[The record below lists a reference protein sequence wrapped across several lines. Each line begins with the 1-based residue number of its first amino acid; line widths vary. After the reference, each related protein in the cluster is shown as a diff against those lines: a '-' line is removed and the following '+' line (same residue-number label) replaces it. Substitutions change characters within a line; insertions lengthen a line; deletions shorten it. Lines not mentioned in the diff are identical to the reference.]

1 MVQVGHQALWA
12 VPESVLAPVARRLLL
27 VVLQEQAVLA
37 EQSPLLAVP
46 ADQVLVS
53 AVPLR

>member
-1 MVQVGHQALWA
+1 MWA